1 MIYYRV
7 KGYFKGLAKDE
18 LYTRKEIEKGLFPNK
33 AYSDLIKQNLS
44 EIFDVVEISRKNT
57 VILFGG
63 RYQREIKIN
72 ER

>member
-7 KGYFKGLAKDE
+7 KGYFQGLAKDE

-33 AYSDLIKQNLS
+33 VYSNLIQQNIS
-44 EIFDVVEISRKNT
+44 EIFDIVDISRKNT
-57 VILFGG
+57 VIIFGG